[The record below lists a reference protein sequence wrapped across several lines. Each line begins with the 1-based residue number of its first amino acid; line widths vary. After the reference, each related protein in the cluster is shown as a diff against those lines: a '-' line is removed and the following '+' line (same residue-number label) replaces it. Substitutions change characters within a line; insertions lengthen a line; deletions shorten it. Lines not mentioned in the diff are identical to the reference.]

1 MLFLIKFSIAVMG
14 SKNKTVNVVTLGC
27 SKNIVDSE
35 QVMRQLTGSGFSVVH
50 NSDNLS
56 ESSIVLINTCGFIGD
71 AKEESIEMILKFAEA
86 KKNGQV
92 ERIYVFGCLS
102 QRYREELTSEI
113 PEVDGFY
120 GVNELKTVIKVLG
133 AEYQQQL
140 LNERELTTP
149 DHYAYLKISEGCS
162 WGCAYCAIPL
172 IRGQHVSRPMEDLIV
187 EAQLLAKKGVK
198 ELIVIA
204 QDSTY
209 YGKDIYGKRRIA
221 DLLTELSTIDGIE
234 WIRLHYAYPYQ
245 FPEELIAAIA
255 TNPKICA
262 YLDIPFQHISD
273 TVLTKMR
280 RHISMKETYA
290 LIEKLRSGIPN
301 LALRTTLLVG
311 HPGEGVEEFDELCRF
326 VEKVRFDRLG
336 VFPYSE
342 EEGTHG
348 AKNYQDIIPLEEK
361 VRRAGEIMRIQQKIA
376 EELNSQKV
384 GKIIRVIIDSENADF
399 YVGRTE
405 YDSPEVDGEVMVKK
419 GAKSLFPGEFY
430 EVRIT
435 DSLDY
440 DLIGEAII

>member
-1 MLFLIKFSIAVMG
+1 MARI
-14 SKNKTVNVVTLGC
+14 NKTVNVVTLGC

-56 ESSIVLINTCGFIGD
+56 ESHVVLINTCGFIGD

-86 KKNGQV
+86 KNAGQV
-92 ERIYVFGCLS
+92 EKIFVFGCLS
-102 QRYREELTSEI
+102 QRYREELSAEI
-113 PEVDGFY
+113 PEVDGFF

-133 AEYQQQL
+133 AEFQQQL

-149 DHYAYLKISEGCS
+149 SHYAYLKISEGCS
-162 WGCAYCAIPL
+162 WGCSYCAIPL
-172 IRGQHVSRPMEDLIV
+172 IRGQHVSRPMEDLVI

-221 DLLTELSTIDGIE
+221 ELLTQLSAVSGIE

-245 FPEELIAAIA
+245 FPEELIEVMA
-255 TNPKICA
+255 TNLKICA
-262 YLDIPFQHISD
+262 YLDIPFQHISNN
-273 TVLTKMR
+273 VLTKMR
-280 RHISMKETYA
+280 RHISMEDTY
-290 LIEKLRSGIPN
+290 LLVERLRSRIPN

-311 HPGEGVEEFDELCRF
+311 HPGEGVEEFNELIRF
-326 VEKVRFDRLG
+326 VEKVKFDRLG

-342 EEGTHG
+342 EEGTFG
-348 AKNYQDIIPLEEK
+348 AKNYEDTIPLEEK
-361 VRRAGEIMRIQQKIA
+361 VRRVGEVMKLQQKIA

-384 GKIIRVIIDSENADF
+384 GKVLRVIIDQEEADF
-399 YVGRTE
+399 YIGRTE
-405 YDSPEVDGEVMVKK
+405 HDSPEVDGEVMVKK
-419 GAKSLFPGEFY
+419 GDFSLIPGEFY
-430 EVRIT
+430 NVKVT

-440 DLIGEAII
+440 DLIGEVVVL

>member
-1 MLFLIKFSIAVMG
+1 MG
-14 SKNKTVNVVTLGC
+14 SSKIVNVVTLGC

-50 NSDNLS
+50 NSDDLS
-56 ESSIVLINTCGFIGD
+56 QSGIVLINTCGFIGD

-86 KKNGQV
+86 KKEGQV
-92 ERIYVFGCLS
+92 EKIFVFGCLS
-102 QRYREELTSEI
+102 QRYREELSSEI
-113 PEVDGFY
+113 PEVDGFF
-120 GVNELKTVIKVLG
+120 GVNELQTVIKVLG
-133 AEYQQQL
+133 AEYRQQL

-172 IRGQHVSRPMEDLIV
+172 IRGQHVSRPMEDLII

-221 DLLTELSTIDGIE
+221 ELLTELSTIDGIE

-245 FPEELIAAIA
+245 FPEELIEVIA

-273 TVLTKMR
+273 NVLTKMR
-280 RHISMKETYA
+280 RHISMEETYT
-290 LIEKLRSGIPN
+290 LINKLRSGIPN

-311 HPGEGVEEFDELCRF
+311 HPGEGLEDFNELIRF

-348 AKNYQDIIPLEEK
+348 AKTYQDIIPLEEK
-361 VRRAGEIMRIQQKIA
+361 VRRAGEIMKLQQKIA

-384 GKIIRVIIDSENADF
+384 GKIIRVIIDNEGADF
-399 YVGRTE
+399 YTGRTE
-405 YDSPEVDGEVMVKK
+405 HDSPEVDGEVMVKR
-419 GAKSLFPGEFY
+419 GDFTLIPGEFY
-430 EVRIT
+430 NVMIT

-440 DLIGEAII
+440 DLIGEVIL